1 MRLSPDEK
9 YLYCTNAGDN
19 VVTVYSRDE
28 ETGLLEMLF
37 SLPVSGD
44 YPKDLAIFPDQKHI
58 ASLNHDSG
66 TITFFAM
73 DYEKKQ
79 MVMSSREILVN
90 EPNCCVIVKVQ

>member
-1 MRLSPDEK
+1 M
-9 YLYCTNAGDN
+9 
-19 VVTVYSRDE
+19 VTVYSRDE

-44 YPKDLAIFPDQKHI
+44 YPKDLAIFPDFKKHI